1 MLLSLEF
8 HFCLV
13 TINSGVLLG
22 LNPLEDVTAK
32 NRLYVD
38 SWSSPISGSARVE
51 PQELSGKWRRQGPCP
66 QGNYPLEG
74 THPGQRRRKDSDPR
88 SKARKL
94 SNPEQELNI
103 IKSERI

>member
-22 LNPLEDVTAK
+22 LDPLEDVTTWNK
-32 NRLYVD
+32 LYVD
-38 SWSSPISGSARVE
+38 SWSSTSSGSARVG
-51 PQELSGKWRRQGPCP
+51 PQELSGKWKRQGPCP
-66 QGNYPLEG
+66 QATYPPEG
-74 THPGQRRRKDSDPR
+74 THPGQCGRKESDPR

-94 SNPEQELNI
+94 SNPEQEVNI
-103 IKSERI
+103 IK